1 MFSFFFLLC
10 RYISGFNVTLEYGFD
25 YLARYPLLVLTGCS
39 ELLIPINKRLTS
51 KTFKIAKTSA
61 KLAKHHPPFN
71 FSSVNVERAYKN
83 KNRKGFIDRQRM
95 GSLWGKTHTI

>member
-1 MFSFFFLLC
+1 MIVDPGFF
-10 RYISGFNVTLEYGFD
+10 
-25 YLARYPLLVLTGCS
+25 YLARYPLLVLTGFS

-51 KTFKIAKTSA
+51 KTFKIAKTAA
-61 KLAKHHPPFN
+61 KLAKHHAPFN

-83 KNRKGFIDRQRM
+83 KKNCKGFIDHQRM

>member
-1 MFSFFFLLC
+1 MIVDPGFF
-10 RYISGFNVTLEYGFD
+10 
-25 YLARYPLLVLTGCS
+25 YLARYPLLVLVGFS

-51 KTFKIAKTSA
+51 KTFKIAKTAA
-61 KLAKHHPPFN
+61 KLAKHHAPFN

-95 GSLWGKTHTI
+95 GSLWGKTHTM